1 MASSNPLKT
10 IAAALCLVAAPAIVN
25 TAHAD
30 ETILIGMS
38 FPLSGANATWGL
50 GSEWMCKKA
59 AEEVKAA
66 GGVTVKGTVY
76 NFQCLAYDHH
86 YTAADGTKVA
96 QTLLNK
102 DGAKILS
109 VMGTAPVA
117 ASQSLTEHQGALLF
131 MQAWG
136 KSTKGP
142 QFPMSFNIVPTPF
155 EIVPGIVKYVTG
167 QNPQAKTMV
176 MLNPNDATGRETAG
190 IATTLWQKAGVKVLT
205 SDFYERGTTEFQPIA
220 ERLMSFKPD
229 IVDLGTV
236 AQGEAGIIFKAMQLL
251 GYKGVQI
258 LDNGSG
264 VDAISGTGGGAA
276 NGTIMGGALVW
287 DGPSIDAHQRAVGEA
302 VHDKFGEYPAIS
314 MIGAYDPVYAL
325 KAAIEKAQ
333 SIDPKAIAAAIPTTT
348 FKSFYGGD
356 VRWGGKDIYGAD
368 QQPQF
373 PVTVSQI
380 VDGKLVERA
389 RVVPQ

>member
-1 MASSNPLKT
+1 MKI
-10 IAAALCLVAAPAIVN
+10 IAAAVSLLASSAMVGI
-25 TAHAD
+25 AHAD

-50 GSEWMCKKA
+50 GSDWMCKKA
-59 AEEVKAA
+59 AEEIKAA
-66 GGVTVKGTVY
+66 GGVNVKGKVY
-76 NFQCLAYDHH
+76 NFQCVTYDHH
-86 YTAADGTKVA
+86 YNAAEGTKVA

-117 ASQSLTEHQGALLF
+117 ASQSLTERQGALLF

-142 QFPMSFNIVPTPF
+142 QYPLSFNIVPTPF
-155 EIVPGIVKYVTG
+155 EIVPGIVKYVTEH
-167 QNPQAKTMV
+167 NPQAKTMV
-176 MLNPNDATGRETAG
+176 MLNPDDATGRETAN
-190 IATTLWQKAGVKVLT
+190 IAAALWEKAGVKVVSST
-205 SDFYERGTTEFQPIA
+205 FFERGTTEFQPIA
-220 ERLMSFKPD
+220 ARLASYNPD

-236 AQGEAGIIFKAMQLL
+236 AQGEAGIIFKEMQAL
-251 GYKGVQI
+251 GFKGIQI

-264 VDAISGTGGGAA
+264 VDAISATGGAAA

-287 DGPSIDAHQRAVGEA
+287 DGPSIDAHQRAIGEA
-302 VHDKFGEYPAIS
+302 VHAKFGEYPAIT
-314 MIGAYDPVYAL
+314 MIGAYDPLYAL
-325 KAAIEKAQ
+325 KAAMEKAQ
-333 SIDPKAIAAAIPTTT
+333 SIDPKDIAAVMPSTT

-356 VRWGGKDIYGAD
+356 VRWGGKDIYGAV

-389 RVVPQ
+389 RIMPQ